1 MALPAKSSPPPARN
15 TAAPALGIPGLCT
28 AASELAALL
37 YHETALIRAMKL
49 TEIEP
54 LQADKARLTKLCG
67 TALKEI
73 DPKAPISTALR
84 DRWRAVSKK
93 LGDAAI
99 ANEMALRVGHAATDR
114 LVSAIVG
121 HIENRHNAAKG
132 YARPNPVANG
142 ASRRPALAGV
152 TIDRHL

>member
-1 MALPAKSSPPPARN
+1 MALPAKSSPPPTQRP
-15 TAAPALGIPGLCT
+15 AAPALGIPGLC
-28 AASELAALL
+28 AAAHELASLL
-37 YHETALIRAMKL
+37 DRETALIRAMKL

-54 LQADKARLTKLCG
+54 LQADKARLTQVCG
-67 TALKEI
+67 ATLKAI
-73 DPKAPISTALR
+73 DPKAPVATALR
-84 DRWRAVSKK
+84 DQWRAASKR

-132 YARPNPVANG
+132 YARPNPVATG
-142 ASRRPALAGV
+142 AIRHPALAGV